1 MSFSLFNCSK
11 ECGCSGAEEWS
22 DWSEWSRCV
31 NGSQARYR
39 SCMLTEKA
47 CSGHYQ
53 ESRHCSYHL
62 MQSNISPLEPLV
74 KAGQKQSNI
83 MIIFICI
90 FISVIVSSCLTW
102 TIATAINKR
111 RDALSGSGL
120 GLMKHTSS
128 EPNTYE
134 EPEKYRLNPSPQCL
148 EQARHATLTRSSTIK
163 RDFSFR
169 AKLDDSNY
177 N

>member
-1 MSFSLFNCSK
+1 
-11 ECGCSGAEEWS
+11 
-22 DWSEWSRCV
+22 
-31 NGSQARYR
+31 
-39 SCMLTEKA
+39 
-47 CSGHYQ
+47 
-53 ESRHCSYHL
+53 
-62 MQSNISPLEPLV
+62 MQSNAGPLEPLV
-74 KAGQKQSNI
+74 KAGQHQSNI
-83 MIIFICI
+83 MIILICV

-102 TIATAINKR
+102 IIATVLNKR

-148 EQARHATLTRSSTIK
+148 EQQARHATLTRSSTIK